1 MEESRDRCETV
12 MVRKD
17 ASDRMAIVYFPDPDT
32 VEGGSVFV
40 FNRIIHEM
48 HNIIH
53 RL

>member
-1 MEESRDRCETV
+1 
-12 MVRKD
+12 MVRND
-17 ASDRMAIVYFPDPDT
+17 ASGHPVIVYFPDFDA